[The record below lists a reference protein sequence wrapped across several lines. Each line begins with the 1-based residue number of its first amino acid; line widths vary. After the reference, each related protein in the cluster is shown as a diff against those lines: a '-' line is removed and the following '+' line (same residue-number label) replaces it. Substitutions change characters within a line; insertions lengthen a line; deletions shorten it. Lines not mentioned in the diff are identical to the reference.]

1 MVRQGWLLG
10 VASLSIVLDAPDL
23 RSSLVFFFRGSHE
36 GSKSSY
42 RKHQV
47 VCVPKYVWVKFTSV
61 LGGGKPGCGYCED
74 DVEC

>member
-23 RSSLVFFFRGSHE
+23 RSSLVSVFRGSHE
-36 GSKSSY
+36 GSKSSE

-47 VCVPKYVWVKFTSV
+47 VCVPKYVWVNFTSV
-61 LGGGKPGCGYCED
+61 FWGGEPGCGYCED
-74 DVEC
+74 DVEW